1 MTQAANYTADL
12 KAALAQ
18 RNRAAINQAIRT
30 LLDQNY
36 DLGIQWKALAMA
48 AKQNGEVTLALQAM
62 DRYAA
67 GRSDDPS
74 INFELAALRAQ
85 LGLLSEAAEY
95 LAKVPDTLP
104 TPASNAYTRGTI
116 ASNLG
121 DWLIARDQLRRS
133 TRLDPYSGQAWLA
146 LSMLPDLEEAD
157 RQKIRLARPD
167 SDVWLAHEH
176 SALLYAQ
183 ARVAAEENKY
193 PAAFTAFSAGAR
205 LMAAN
210 RPYDHAKDQSDSEQ
224 AISGWARADFKECAN
239 SSGKPGRNRPIFV
252 TGLPRSGTTLVE
264 QILNSNRAV
273 SGGDELGFFRLLH
286 QDIGGRS
293 FEAYQ
298 SYLSNGGTAQKLQQL
313 YHHLLDQRFPGQL
326 LVVDKSLNL
335 SRSMGLLAHLFPE
348 APIIWMRRDPMD
360 CAWSCFQTWFLR
372 GHNWSWSLDTIAAHF
387 AIEDRL
393 LAFWQA
399 HIGSRLLVCDYSEL
413 VRTPQE
419 VIPKLADH
427 CKIPF
432 NEQMLRPHE
441 LDRIVTTASVAQV
454 RKPINQSGLGT
465 AAPYLEWLTSF
476 TQSQN
481 GH

>member
-1 MTQAANYTADL
+1 MQTANQFGDL

-18 RNRAAINQAIRT
+18 RNRVAINDAIRT
-30 LLDQNY
+30 LLEQNF
-36 DLGIQWKALAMA
+36 DLGSKWKALAMA
-48 AKQNGEVTLALQAM
+48 AKQNGEVTLALAAM

-67 GRSDDPS
+67 GRPEDSG

-95 LAKVPDTLP
+95 LANVPETLP
-104 TPASNAYTRGTI
+104 TPASNAYTRGTV

-121 DWLIARDQLRRS
+121 DWQVAREQLRRS
-133 TRLDPYSGQAWLA
+133 TRLDPSSGQAWLA
-146 LSMLPDLEEAD
+146 LSMLPNLEDTD
-157 RQKIRLARPD
+157 RQAIQLAGAGSAEWP
-167 SDVWLAHEH
+167 VHER
-176 SALLYAQ
+176 SACLYAQ
-183 ARVAAEENKY
+183 ARATAGESKY
-193 PAAFTAFSAGAR
+193 HAAFTAFAEGAR
-205 LMAAN
+205 IMAAS
-210 RPYDHAKDQSDSEQ
+210 RPYDRAKDQGDADQ

-239 SSGKPGRNRPIFV
+239 SSGEPGRDRPIFV

-264 QILNSNRAV
+264 QILNSNSAV

-441 LDRIVTTASVAQV
+441 SDRIVTTASVAQV